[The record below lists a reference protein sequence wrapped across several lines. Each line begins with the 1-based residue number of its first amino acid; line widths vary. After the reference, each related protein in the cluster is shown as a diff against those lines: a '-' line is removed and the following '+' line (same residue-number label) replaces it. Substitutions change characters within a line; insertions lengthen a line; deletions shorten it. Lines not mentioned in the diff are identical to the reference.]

1 MGSSL
6 SVLQYIPAVYR
17 QSFPPKPQF
26 TTEQMPDLTGQV
38 MIVTGGNT
46 GIGRETVKALLQ
58 HNAKVYMAT
67 RSKARA
73 DTAIREL
80 KEQTGKE
87 AIFLELDLASLRSV
101 RKAAEEF
108 RSKEQELHVL
118 FNNAGVS
125 GVPIEW
131 TTEDGYDFQFG
142 INVLGHFLFT
152 QLLITAL
159 AAGSRASPDHH
170 ARIVTCSSFVAY
182 FSGLDWETLKDSPK
196 RRKLNIYA
204 LYGQSKLAATIMA
217 RELAKRYAE
226 QGIISLSVNPG
237 NIRTE
242 IRRYAPAL
250 ERKFSEIFFKVYP
263 ADLGALTQLWAGT
276 MPEPLNYNGHYL
288 VPWARFGDKC
298 RSEVYDDEIGER
310 LWKWLEEQVY
320 AK

>member
-118 FNNAGVS
+118 FNNA
-125 GVPIEW
+125 W
-131 TTEDGYDFQFG
+131 
-142 INVLGHFLFT
+142 VL
-152 QLLITAL
+152 
-159 AAGSRASPDHH
+159 P
-170 ARIVTCSSFVAY
+170 
-182 FSGLDWETLKDSPK
+182 
-196 RRKLNIYA
+196 
-204 LYGQSKLAATIMA
+204 
-217 RELAKRYAE
+217 
-226 QGIISLSVNPG
+226 
-237 NIRTE
+237 
-242 IRRYAPAL
+242 
-250 ERKFSEIFFKVYP
+250 
-263 ADLGALTQLWAGT
+263 
-276 MPEPLNYNGHYL
+276 
-288 VPWARFGDKC
+288 
-298 RSEVYDDEIGER
+298 
-310 LWKWLEEQVY
+310 
-320 AK
+320 

>member
-38 MIVTGGNT
+38 MIVTG
-46 GIGRETVKALLQ
+46 
-58 HNAKVYMAT
+58 VYMAT

-182 FSGLDWETLKDSPK
+182 FSGLDWETLIDSPK

-250 ERKFSEIFFKVYP
+250 ERKFSVYP